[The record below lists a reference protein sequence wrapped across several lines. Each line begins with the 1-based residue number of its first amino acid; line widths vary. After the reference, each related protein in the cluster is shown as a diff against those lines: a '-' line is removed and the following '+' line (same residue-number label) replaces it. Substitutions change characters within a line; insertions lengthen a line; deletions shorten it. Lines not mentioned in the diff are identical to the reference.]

1 MRRSTLAKVL
11 DLEKTMV
18 ARRVVANT
26 GARTV
31 ASRKVASRTV
41 GSLVAKVLEK
51 MARDQLDSKAK
62 AKAPPKAAGHAE
74 AHTFLTSVPR
84 TVEIKASKRVVLDR
98 CADCRPRQWTVIYSV
113 CFGGLVQNML
123 QTFQELYLEKNHF
136 ILLSRRS
143 RRSL

>member
-1 MRRSTLAKVL
+1 MRRSALAKVQ

-31 ASRKVASRTV
+31 AASRTV
-41 GSLVAKVLEK
+41 GSLVAKALGK
-51 MARDQLDSKAK
+51 MARGQLDSKAK

-98 CADCRPRQWTVIYSV
+98 CANRQ
-113 CFGGLVQNML
+113 
-123 QTFQELYLEKNHF
+123 
-136 ILLSRRS
+136 
-143 RRSL
+143 